1 MNLRQTID
9 DLSHL
14 RLSGWWALAI
24 VALIVVAIVA
34 PTQLQ
39 VDVHQVSRLALGAV
53 AGYILDCQLMPYAR
67 PHDLYAR
74 FMGSLNLPMLG
85 IPQAIVSAVLG
96 VVFGL
101 AMLRRAAVVGA
112 CMVVMAG

>member
-1 MNLRQTID
+1 MNLRETVNG
-9 DLSHL
+9 LSNR

-24 VALIVVAIVA
+24 MALIVVAIIA

-53 AGYILDCQLMPYAR
+53 AGYVLDCQLMPYAR

-74 FMGSLNLPMLG
+74 FIGSLNLPMLG
-85 IPQAIVSAVLG
+85 SPQAIVSAVLG
-96 VVFGL
+96 AVFAV
-101 AMLRRAAVVGA
+101 AMLRRAMVVGA
-112 CMVVMAG
+112 CMLVMAG